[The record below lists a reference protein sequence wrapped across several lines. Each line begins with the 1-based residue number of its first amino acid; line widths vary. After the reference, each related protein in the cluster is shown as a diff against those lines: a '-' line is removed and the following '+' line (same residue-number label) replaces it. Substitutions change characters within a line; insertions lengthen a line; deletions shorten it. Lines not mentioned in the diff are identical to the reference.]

1 MSDYAYHAQLE
12 RISASLQGIDVSLK
26 TIAALLQ
33 PQTIEQP
40 LGRVQHEVDE
50 PSHFSRM
57 GP

>member
-12 RISASLQGIDVSLK
+12 RISASLQGIDVSLRV
-26 TIAALLQ
+26 IADELK
-33 PQTIEQP
+33 PKTIEQP
-40 LGRVQHEVDE
+40 LGRIQHEADE